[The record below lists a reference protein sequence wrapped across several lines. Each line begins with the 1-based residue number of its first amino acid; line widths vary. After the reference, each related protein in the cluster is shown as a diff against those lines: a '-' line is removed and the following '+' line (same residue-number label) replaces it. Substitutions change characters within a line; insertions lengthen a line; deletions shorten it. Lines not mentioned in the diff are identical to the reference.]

1 MISSTA
7 VRVDRKVIRSDEKDS
22 PRVERV
28 GNVWHVRAVDL
39 SRQVLREKDG
49 SNQAGFLVEVGGK
62 MQTMRPPILWMDGQ
76 EHREQRAKTARFFA
90 PKTVDRRYRELMD
103 TRSQQ
108 LVDDAVAA
116 GEVVVDDMSLRYSV
130 EVAAQVIGLTNSP
143 VDGLAKRLTR
153 LFQVE
158 PVHPGGPAP
167 SRFHAI
173 RQTVTTLPAVGAFFL
188 KDVRPAI
195 KARKAEPQ
203 EDVITHLM
211 GEGYTP
217 QEILTECVTYGAA
230 GMVTTREFITMCV
243 WHLMRND
250 ALRARYVV
258 AGEVERYAILN
269 EVLRLEPI
277 VGHLYR
283 RVQRDFTITDGDVV
297 HELRAG
303 DLVDFYI
310 RQANADESV
319 VGEQPLA
326 LCPGRELPRGIGAE
340 VLSFGDGP
348 HKCPGNSLAIQET
361 DILLTKLLALD
372 VEMIAEPT
380 IGWDEV
386 IAGYALRGLKLRVG
400 QTAQA
405 SMS

>member
-1 MISSTA
+1 M
-7 VRVDRKVIRSDEKDS
+7 DRKVIRSDEADS

-39 SRQVLREKDG
+39 ARQVLREKDG
-49 SNQAGFLVEVGGK
+49 SHQAGFLVEVGSK
-62 MQTMRPPILWMDGQ
+62 ATQSMRPPILWMDGA

-103 TRSQQ
+103 SRSQQ

-116 GEVVVDDMSLRYSV
+116 GEVVVDDLSLRYSV

-143 VDGLAKRLTR
+143 VDGLAKRLMR
-153 LFQVE
+153 LFKVE
-158 PVHPGGPAP
+158 AVHPGGPPP

-173 RQTVTTLPAVGAFFL
+173 RQSVTTLPAVGTFFI

-195 KARKAEPQ
+195 KARKAERQ
-203 EDVITHLM
+203 EDVISHLLD
-211 GEGYTP
+211 EGYSP

-243 WHLMRND
+243 WHLMQKPE
-250 ALRARYVV
+250 LRARFVV
-258 AGEVERYAILN
+258 AGEKERYAIL
-269 EVLRLEPI
+269 EEILRLEPI

-283 RVQRDFTITDGDVV
+283 RVQHDFTITDGEQTY
-297 HELRAG
+297 ELRAG

-310 RQANADESV
+310 RQANADDTV
-319 VGEQPLA
+319 VGADPLA
-326 LCPGRELPRGIGAE
+326 LCPGRDLPRGVGAE

-361 DILLTKLLALD
+361 DILLTKLLKLD
-372 VEMIAEPT
+372 VEMIAEPEV
-380 IGWDEV
+380 GWDEV
-386 IAGYALRGLKLRVG
+386 IAGYALRGLRLKVTRG
-400 QTAQA
+400 
-405 SMS
+405 